1 MAGEINLLPQRQYE
15 AEQKEKVL
23 RWIYLAITLLLVVDL
38 IAVVSVFGY
47 WTGKKI
53 QINLTQGKIDKV
65 ETTIKGYKDVEIL
78 QQTLKQEANSV
89 ITIEKDKRDLNKA
102 LDKIAE
108 ITPDGVELD
117 SFLLSQEN
125 GIDTKVVSRDPIVF
139 STFLMN
145 LADETK
151 GGKYFSDISSGS
163 LSGTAAGVYSCSL
176 SMKVKP
182 GAFE

>member
-1 MAGEINLLPQRQYE
+1 MAGEINLLPQKQYE

-23 RWIYLAITLLLVVDL
+23 RWIYLAITLLLIVDL
-38 IAVVSVFGY
+38 VSVVSAFGY

-53 QINLTQGKIDKV
+53 QINFTQGKIDKV
-65 ETTIKGYKDVEIL
+65 ETTIKSYRDVEIL

-117 SFLLSQEN
+117 AFSLSQEN
-125 GIDTKVVSRDPIVF
+125 GINAKVISRDPIVF
-139 STFLMN
+139 STFLIN
-145 LADETK
+145 LTDEAK
-151 GGKYFSDISSGS
+151 GGRYFNDISSGS
-163 LSGTAAGVYSCSL
+163 LAGPPSGAYSCSL